1 MTVGIAYE
9 IQEGRNQLAFHT
21 HATYEVYM
29 LLEGDCTFQIGDQF
43 LELQPDDIVLID
55 GMTLHKAFVGEGSG
69 TYKRTVVHFY
79 REDNEPVLASLH
91 QESILEMF
99 SKEHGYIYRLE
110 RGEDKQRIKSYLAD
124 LDRISQRSDQELVQ
138 SQSLLILTQILMEI
152 DSNNLETTKVESQR
166 DIKITHAESVARYM
180 TLHFKEKIDIATIA
194 KETNLSPSYLS
205 HVFKEVTGMT
215 VMTFLMS
222 YRLSQAMFSLRL
234 RPDLKVNEIAKDA
247 GFESNAHFSRFF
259 KKHVGQTPV
268 QYRKSFQTS
277 HVSSQLDQCI

>member
-1 MTVGIAYE
+1 MTIGIGYE
-9 IQEGRNQLAFHT
+9 IEEGRNQLAFHT
-21 HATYEVYM
+21 HSTFEIYM
-29 LLEGDCTFQIGDQF
+29 LLEGECTFQIGDQF

-55 GMTLHKAFVGEGSG
+55 GMTLHKAFVGEESG
-69 TYKRTVVHFY
+69 AYKRTVVHFL
-79 REDNEPVLASLH
+79 REDIAPVLASIH
-91 QESILEMF
+91 QENILSMF
-99 SKEHGYIYRLE
+99 DKEHGYIYRLKCE
-110 RGEDKQRIKSYLAD
+110 EDKQRIKTYLAD
-124 LDRISQRSDQELVQ
+124 LNRISKRDDQSLVQ
-138 SQSLLILTQILMEI
+138 SQSLLLLTQIMMEI
-152 DSNNLETTKVESQR
+152 DSNNVETAKVESQR
-166 DIKITHAESVARYM
+166 NIKIAHAESVARYM

-234 RPDLKVNEIAKDA
+234 RPDLQVNEVAKDA

-259 KKHVGQTPV
+259 KKHVGKTPV

-277 HVSSQLDQCI
+277 HVSSQMDQNL